1 MHLFCGPL
9 QVAAAVEACG
19 GAAHIT
25 MADRGGTPHAW
36 LGARSE
42 RELEGAL
49 LALLCS
55 LAEGKA
61 ARGGGLERVLLV
73 RCMLRES
80 KPEPSPNLEPN
91 LDPL

>member
-1 MHLFCGPL
+1 
-9 QVAAAVEACG
+9 
-19 GAAHIT
+19 

-55 LAEGKA
+55 LTEGEAKH
-61 ARGGGLERVLLV
+61 GGGLERVVLV
-73 RCMLRES
+73 RCAPRVEAGAES
-80 KPEPSPNLEPN
+80 HPRPPTSTPN
-91 LDPL
+91 LDHSLEPQH